1 MAADVAALYVKPLLV
16 RGDLLMWKSIKL
28 GMGAVGLA
36 FIILMVGVVGY
47 AIGDT
52 GTTTTT
58 SNTRPAPESS
68 GEDYGILNE
77 IQSIL
82 EEDFVNP
89 EAVNPDIL
97 HRGAIDGLI
106 ESLADPHT
114 VYISPEDFAVGI
126 DIISGA
132 FEGIGAQ
139 VDQDPVTG
147 EIVIVAPFRGSPA
160 EAAGILPGDV
170 LVSVNGQST
179 EGWSVADAVKE
190 IRGPQGTEVVIGVR
204 HSDGTEEEVAI
215 ERATIEI
222 PTVFADEVTG
232 QDGSPIENLAYL
244 EIQQFTDQTAG
255 DLDEELNRIT
265 DAGYDGLI
273 LDLRRNPGGGL
284 DATVDVADMFLD
296 EGIIITQVDRDGRET
311 TYEANPGND
320 AGDLPVVVLVGP
332 GSASGSEVLAAA
344 LRDHGRATL
353 IGEKTFGKGSV
364 NHIRNLSNGGALY
377 VTIARWRTPNGELIE
392 GVGLEPD
399 VAVALT
405 PEDVAANRDTQ
416 LFAAID
422 FLQNGAQA
430 QNP

>member
-1 MAADVAALYVKPLLV
+1 
-16 RGDLLMWKSIKL
+16 MWKTTKL
-28 GMGAVGLA
+28 GLAAAGLA

-47 AIGDT
+47 AVGDT
-52 GTTTTT
+52 GASNSGST
-58 SNTRPAPESS
+58 SNSRPAQQDTNSE
-68 GEDYGILNE
+68 GYAILDEIEGILH
-77 IQSIL
+77 
-82 EEDFVNP
+82 EDFVNP
-89 EAVNPDIL
+89 DAVNPGVL
-97 HRGAIDGLI
+97 HDGAIQGLI
-106 ESLADPHT
+106 ESLGDPHT

-147 EIVIVAPFRGSPA
+147 AIIIVAPFRGSPA

-170 LVSVNGQST
+170 LVSVNGESA
-179 EGWSVADAVKE
+179 EGWSVADAVKK
-190 IRGPQGTEVVIGVR
+190 IRGPQGTEVTLVVR
-204 HSDGTEEEVAI
+204 HEDQAEAEVTI
-215 ERATIEI
+215 QRATIEV
-222 PTVFADEVTG
+222 PTVFADEVKG
-232 QDGSPIENLAYL
+232 QDGNPIESLAYL
-244 EIQQFTDQTAG
+244 EIQQFTEQTPGNLDQ
-255 DLDEELNRIT
+255 ELARVV
-265 DAGYDGLI
+265 DAGYQGLI

-284 DATVDVADMFLD
+284 DSTVEVADMFLD
-296 EGIIITQVDRDGRET
+296 DGIIITQVDRDGQET
-311 TYEANPGND
+311 VYEAHEGTE
-320 AGDLPVVVLVGP
+320 AGDLPIVVLVGP

-405 PEDVAANRDTQ
+405 PEDVEADRDTQ

-422 FLQNGAQA
+422 FLQGGAQA
-430 QNP
+430 QQQ

>member
-1 MAADVAALYVKPLLV
+1 
-16 RGDLLMWKSIKL
+16 MWKTIKL
-28 GMGAVGLA
+28 GTAGVAVA

-47 AIGDT
+47 AVGDT
-52 GTTTTT
+52 GADSGTG
-58 SNTRPAPESS
+58 SRPAQQQSA
-68 GEDYGILNE
+68 GQDYDILNE
-77 IQSIL
+77 IQGIL
-82 EEDFVNP
+82 EEDFINP
-89 EAVNPDIL
+89 DAVNPDTL

-106 ESLADPHT
+106 ESLGDPHT

-170 LVSVNGQST
+170 LVSVNGEST
-179 EGWSVADAVKE
+179 QGWTVADAVKR
-190 IRGPQGTEVVIGVR
+190 IRGPQGTDVALGIR
-204 HSDGTEEEVAI
+204 HSDGTEEELTI

-222 PTVFADEVTG
+222 PTVFAEEVLG
-232 QDGSPIENLAYL
+232 EDGEPVENLAYL
-244 EIQQFTDQTAG
+244 EIQQFTEQTAA
-255 DLDEELNRIT
+255 DLNEELNRIE
-265 DAGYDGLI
+265 DAGYEGLI

-284 DATVDVADMFLD
+284 DATVDVADMFLED
-296 EGIIITQVDRDGRET
+296 GVIITQIDREGRET
-311 TYEANPGND
+311 VYEAEPGSE
-320 AGDLPVVVLVGP
+320 AGGLPIAVLVGP

-344 LRDHGRATL
+344 LRDHDRATL

-377 VTIARWRTPNGELIE
+377 VTIARWRTPSGELIE

-399 VAVALT
+399 VTVTLT
-405 PEDVAANRDTQ
+405 PEDVEANRDPQ
-416 LFAAID
+416 IFAAID
-422 FLQNGAQA
+422 FLQSGAQA
-430 QNP
+430 QQP

>member
-1 MAADVAALYVKPLLV
+1 
-16 RGDLLMWKSIKL
+16 MWKSMKL
-28 GMGAVGLA
+28 GMAGLGLA
-36 FIILMVGVVGY
+36 LIILMVGVVGY
-47 AIGDT
+47 AVGDT
-52 GTTTTT
+52 SAGGSGTGVT
-58 SNTRPAPESS
+58 SSRPAPEGT
-68 GEDYGILNE
+68 GEGYNILDE
-77 IQSIL
+77 IEGIL

-89 EAVNPDIL
+89 DAVDPNIL

-106 ESLADPHT
+106 EALADPHT
-114 VYISPEDFAVGI
+114 VYISPEDFATGI

-160 EAAGILPGDV
+160 EAAGVLPGDV
-170 LVSVNGQST
+170 LVSVNGESA
-179 EGWSVADAVKE
+179 EGWSVADAVRK
-190 IRGPQGTEVVIGVR
+190 IRGPQGTDITIGIR
-204 HSDGTEEEVAI
+204 HSDETEEELTI

-222 PTVFADEVTG
+222 PTVFADEVRG
-232 QDGSPIENLAYL
+232 QDGNPIENLAYL
-244 EIQQFTDQTAG
+244 EIQQFTEQTVG
-255 DLDEELNRIT
+255 DLDQELARIV
-265 DAGYDGLI
+265 DAGYEGLI

-296 EGIIITQVDRDGRET
+296 DGIIITQVDRDGQET
-311 TYEANPGND
+311 VYEANPGTQ
-320 AGDLPVVVLVGP
+320 AADLPIVLLVGP

-353 IGEKTFGKGSV
+353 VGEKTFGKGSV

-377 VTIARWRTPNGELIE
+377 VTIARWRTPNGDLIE

-405 PEDVAANRDTQ
+405 PEDVEAKRDPQ

-422 FLQNGAQA
+422 FLQGGAQA
-430 QNP
+430 QNTQAGN

>member
-1 MAADVAALYVKPLLV
+1 
-16 RGDLLMWKSIKL
+16 MWKTTKL
-28 GMGAVGLA
+28 GLAAAGLA

-47 AIGDT
+47 AVGDT
-52 GTTTTT
+52 GA
-58 SNTRPAPESS
+58 SDNGAPANSRPAQNTNSE
-68 GEDYGILNE
+68 GYAILDEIEGIL
-77 IQSIL
+77 Q
-82 EEDFVNP
+82 EDFVNP
-89 EAVNPDIL
+89 DAVNPDLL
-97 HRGAIDGLI
+97 HDGAIQGLI
-106 ESLADPHT
+106 ESLGDPHT

-147 EIVIVAPFRGSPA
+147 EIVIVAPFRDSPA

-170 LVSVNGQST
+170 LVSVNGESA
-179 EGWSVADAVKE
+179 EGWSVADAVKK
-190 IRGPQGTEVVIGVR
+190 IRGPQGTEVTLVVR
-204 HSDGTEEEVAI
+204 HDDASEVEVTI
-215 ERATIEI
+215 TRETIEV
-222 PTVFADEVTG
+222 PTVFADEVVG
-232 QDGSPIENLAYL
+232 QDGNPIENLAYL
-244 EIQQFTDQTAG
+244 EIQQFTEQTAG
-255 DLDEELNRIT
+255 NLDQELGRVV
-265 DAGYDGLI
+265 DAGYEGLI

-284 DATVDVADMFLD
+284 DSTVEVADMFLD
-296 EGIIITQVDRDGRET
+296 HGIIITQIDRNGRET
-311 TYEANPGND
+311 VYEAHEGND
-320 AGDLPVVVLVGP
+320 VADLPIVVLVGP

-405 PEDVAANRDTQ
+405 PEDVEAQRDTQ
-416 LFAAID
+416 LFKAIE
-422 FLQNGAQA
+422 FLQGGAQA
-430 QNP
+430 QQQ